1 LYQTALKL
9 HSQGPPYYDQA
20 EQAYLVLFN
29 SEIFK
34 YPESLSESKHL
45 ERYGQA
51 QDAEELDHEDT
62 VHDLTAGTTTA
73 DGTPSTLPQ
82 ILYLTYKNYGQFKLD
97 YLKHQIETVKSLP
110 KEDLIDKVAAI
121 LLLFAEALER
131 DDTDAVTWRHTSR
144 IGGLLGSTRIARFC
158 LEAVLDANETDID
171 DAMERSGLEEAFAVE
186 ELKELLGTLTD
197 ELSQSQQPLSL
208 LLKRT
213 LPSSLAKHSKLSP
226 FLHKQAHLLSSN
238 GIPSG
243 SWETTPTKLVLHA
256 TARTWAAVGKLIVG
270 KLTYQH
276 LVSEQYISTEFGPGA
291 GFVLELPGN
300 QLPNKERSLLDGT
313 DSTTEPVVLV
323 ERRAQTASLEAVSDR
338 HRAGG
343 AHARKDRAASRGGGL
358 TVSHGHD
365 VSKFDGNAP
374 EPQPVEEFQNSSIR
388 PNKDGQSTPQQI
400 APNDAGE
407 LVQEFA
413 ETSCTHQVKLSPSL
427 NTLTLP
433 TRKRSSDSAG
443 NQEPVDGGRIRSK
456 RIRARESVAD
466 AVASEEA
473 TGTDIARYVS
483 DQLEALTRA
492 DHWMFEVV
500 NGLLSKLGVL
510 SLGSLDELK
519 TCIDDTDEVE
529 LVSDLS
535 GKENQRQRCTAIQD
549 LRQILQTWTDEK
561 GNIILAGNGV
571 EDASSNIGRAR
582 NSGLTIFLEHS
593 KRQAQKATTRP
604 LLSADVGLARFQED
618 LERNWLCINEVAFRW
633 IKHLL
638 LPTAPTSGRT
648 RGGDAVLTH
657 PTYGSTYTDY
667 TWPEPLKEAIVQI
680 LVGQDD
686 YIYKAM
692 EGEACQLEFQIL
704 CASMKGRPY
713 RYSINDHF
721 TAEMVE
727 TIFELHLDV
736 YSSITNPSSEV
747 DMATRILQRYRLSR
761 WARLASNLLRL
772 RPTVGE
778 GLLAT
783 DTLTLR
789 YLWAATFFSNMSEGV
804 SREHVMLCLAE
815 LNQLLEAAGNPVLEL
830 QNNAVMPEVS
840 AAAAER
846 EMSRLTTMDFFLGIF
861 SNDDGSPVAVIES
874 LEPILDPMKATT
886 EIDSQDAQQSEARAP
901 DNDRDSLQVDFEKV
915 NMSDTPQS
923 DLRSYP
929 TQLDEMSRF
938 LQRGSASL
946 RLFLWRRLRDAYEAI
961 NYPPRIFSCCLRS
974 IEIIMTD
981 LKSASYLE
989 SAPEHRQLTLLKWI
1003 RCLDDL
1009 TVKALTLVLD
1019 EPSALECM
1027 DVEQLQVSM
1036 TAFAELS
1043 RLLHSFTMYEDS
1055 VRVGQ
1060 VKPTSS
1066 STHPSMLLFANKLR
1080 EMQVRT
1086 WIIQYVL
1093 LKAAISQNQGVFVVA
1108 SDDLVDYLRVVH
1120 YVLGSR
1126 SYCKLANKVFL
1137 KFMKA
1142 ELLVLC
1148 TAETWESDF
1157 AQVIYDLHGL
1167 KLCPSFADLQD
1178 HGCPADPLDGRT
1190 AIQIMDFVM
1199 KQVKKINIKDLPKTD
1214 LKSIIDKM
1222 QQFIGAPKQTNAL
1235 TLNRRIL
1242 MAFLK
1247 SPINPIDLYRS
1258 LKGVGDLST
1267 VPVGMESAVVAEK
1280 GWYFLLGSMAF
1291 HRFCSQKRVAPGPTD
1306 DLDFADYFFK
1316 LDLEYNMDK
1325 WETWYRLAVVYDTQ
1339 LEEDVLWSAEKINS
1353 NNNDLTDLQRRAIH
1367 CYTMALATA
1376 VRCADDSTETASKV
1390 SDLYTNFG
1398 FRVYASTREPF
1409 SMEAFSLRDF
1419 TRFFSAQ
1426 SQGMYKKRP
1435 FRDLKLFPAWTFAAV
1450 LFRKALVEKPE
1461 RWMSVTCP
1469 PATIVS
1475 ILISSSNHYMLA
1487 KCLWKMYSC
1496 EDSIAKSHRRPD
1508 YQEVLE
1514 ACVQAID
1521 TLPERKDNRQEA
1533 ILEPHYKLVT
1543 IVHKLVKRRKLKACV
1558 RLRNWKIYADPEIA
1572 PRSQRL
1578 PSNDSLRT

>member
-1 LYQTALKL
+1 MYQTALKL

-20 EQAYLVLFN
+20 EEAYLVLFK

-51 QDAEELDHEDT
+51 LDAEELDYEDT

-82 ILYLTYKNYGQFKLD
+82 ILYLAYKNYGQFKLD

-110 KEDLIDKVAAI
+110 KEDLIDKVSAI

-131 DDTDAVTWRHTSR
+131 DDTDAVTWRHTSK

-186 ELKELLGTLTD
+186 ELKELLSTLTD
-197 ELSQSQQPLSL
+197 DLSQSQPPLSL
-208 LLKRT
+208 LLKRA
-213 LPSSLAKHSKLSP
+213 LPSSLKRHSKLSP
-226 FLHKQAHLLSSN
+226 FLHKQAHLLNSN
-238 GIPSG
+238 GIHSG
-243 SWETTPTKLVLHA
+243 SWEIAPTKHVLHA

-276 LVSEQYISTEFGPGA
+276 FVSEQYISTDFSPGA
-291 GFVLELPGN
+291 GFVLELPRD
-300 QLPNKERSLLDGT
+300 QLPNEERSLLDGT
-313 DSTTEPVVLV
+313 DSTTQPVVLV
-323 ERRAQTASLEAVSDR
+323 ERRAQTTSLEAVSDR

-358 TVSHGHD
+358 TISQGHD
-365 VSKFDGNAP
+365 VSKSDGNAP
-374 EPQPVEEFQNSSIR
+374 EPQPIEESQDFSIR
-388 PNKDGQSTPQQI
+388 QNENVHRTPQQS
-400 APNDAGE
+400 APTGTGE
-407 LVQEFA
+407 PVQESA
-413 ETSCTHQVKLSPSL
+413 EISCTHEVRPSPSQY
-427 NTLTLP
+427 TLTLP

-466 AVASEEA
+466 GVVSEEA

-483 DQLEALTRA
+483 DQLEVLTRA

-500 NGLLSKLGVL
+500 NDLLSKLGVF

-529 LVSDLS
+529 LVSDLR

-571 EDASSNIGRAR
+571 EDASSSIGRAR

-593 KRQAQKATTRP
+593 KRQAQKATIRP
-604 LLSADVGLARFQED
+604 LLSADVGLARFQEE
-618 LERNWLCINEVAFRW
+618 LERSWLCINEVAFRW

-638 LPTAPTSGRT
+638 LPTVPTSGRT
-648 RGGDAVLTH
+648 RGGDAVLTD

-692 EGEACQLEFQIL
+692 EGEACQLELQIL
-704 CASMKGRPY
+704 RASMKGRPY
-713 RYSINDHF
+713 RYSIDDHS

-747 DMATRILQRYRLSR
+747 DIATRILQRDRLSR

-778 GLLAT
+778 GPLAT

-861 SNDDGSPVAVIES
+861 STDDGSPVAVIES

-886 EIDSQDAQQSEARAP
+886 EIDSQDTQQSEDRAAR
-901 DNDRDSLQVDFEKV
+901 DNDRDSLQVDFDKV

-923 DLRSYP
+923 DLRSNQ

-961 NYPPRIFSCCLRS
+961 KYAPKIFCCCLRS

-981 LKSASYLE
+981 LKSASYLD
-989 SAPEHRQLTLLKWI
+989 SAPEHRHLILLKWL

-1027 DVEQLQVSM
+1027 DVEHLQVSM

-1060 VKPTSS
+1060 VRSTSP

-1086 WIIQYVL
+1086 WTIQYVL
-1093 LKAAISQNQGVFVVA
+1093 LKTAIPQSQGVFVAA
-1108 SDDLVDYLRVVH
+1108 SDELVDYLRVVH

-1142 ELLVLC
+1142 ELLELC

-1167 KLCPSFADLQD
+1167 KLCPSFDDLQD

-1190 AIQIMDFVM
+1190 ATQIMDFVM

-1222 QQFIGAPKQTNAL
+1222 QQVIGAPKQTNAL

-1267 VPVGMESAVVAEK
+1267 VPVGMESAVVAGK

-1339 LEEDVLWSAEKINS
+1339 LEEDVLWSAEKMNS

-1367 CYTMALATA
+1367 CYTMALVTA
-1376 VRCADDSTETASKV
+1376 VRCADTSTETASKV
-1390 SDLYTNFG
+1390 SDLYTSFG
-1398 FRVYASTREPF
+1398 FRVYASTRGPF

-1435 FRDLKLFPAWTFAAV
+1435 FRDLKLFPAWNFAAV
-1450 LFRKALVEKPE
+1450 LFRKALVKKPE
-1461 RWMSVTCP
+1461 RWMSVTRP
-1469 PATIVS
+1469 LGTIQY
-1475 ILISSSNHYMLA
+1475 LY
-1487 KCLWKMYSC
+1487 
-1496 EDSIAKSHRRPD
+1496 
-1508 YQEVLE
+1508 
-1514 ACVQAID
+1514 
-1521 TLPERKDNRQEA
+1521 
-1533 ILEPHYKLVT
+1533 
-1543 IVHKLVKRRKLKACV
+1543 
-1558 RLRNWKIYADPEIA
+1558 
-1572 PRSQRL
+1572 
-1578 PSNDSLRT
+1578 